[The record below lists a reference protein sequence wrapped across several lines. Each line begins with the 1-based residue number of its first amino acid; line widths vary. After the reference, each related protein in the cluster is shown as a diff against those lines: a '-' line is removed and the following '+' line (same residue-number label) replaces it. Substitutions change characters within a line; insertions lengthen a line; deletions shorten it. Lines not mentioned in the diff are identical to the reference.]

1 MFQSNNY
8 IAKRLLVITGTF
20 LFLSS
25 LILLFSNQEI
35 FQKYPLISSQ
45 IAKINIELVN
55 NNSFQNMDGWNY
67 TESNLYGGDGITS
80 SVSNPVSSL
89 IGPIDEKQFYKYS
102 LSASCLK
109 STDKS
114 KGRLQLIWLSKDSD
128 TLKSE
133 IELFECTAKEKEHFM
148 ITESPANANYVIVF
162 ASGHSED
169 KIIFKSAS
177 LVKVRPDPNE
187 DLLKLFGLINLSISI
202 GIIFMAYKGLDQGF
216 YIFSIPFIFLH
227 IIWIIVL
234 LSNYLSN
241 DHFLFKDIL
250 KNFLVLSFWIILLFA
265 LIISRIKS
273 GLSFGIKSLDKA
285 PGIND
290 IVSKN
295 LIILSIILLTL
306 GFLNYIFDPGGFI
319 ARTPFIS
326 TNEQPQIVALFI
338 KLITSMFL
346 VTLFFMYRNGLSG
359 TLLVMSEFIST
370 IFLLYLI
377 FNLTPNF
384 YNENMY
390 LILYVF
396 LYFIINTILFFR
408 NLNLV
413 IR

>member
-25 LILLFSNQEI
+25 LMLLFSNQEI

-265 LIISRIKS
+265 LIIPKSTIWANFIVDIDSSIGENTVIIKKLIFDEEKNIIYENYENRLLNK
-273 GLSFGIKSLDKA
+273 GLNQLYLPTVMPHKSDEISIEIYEWKPSLVKN
-285 PGIND
+285 IN
-290 IVSKN
+290 VSKV
-295 LIILSIILLTL
+295 SSK
-306 GFLNYIFDPGGFI
+306 Y
-319 ARTPFIS
+319 
-326 TNEQPQIVALFI
+326 
-338 KLITSMFL
+338 
-346 VTLFFMYRNGLSG
+346 Y
-359 TLLVMSEFIST
+359 
-370 IFLLYLI
+370 
-377 FNLTPNF
+377 
-384 YNENMY
+384 
-390 LILYVF
+390 
-396 LYFIINTILFFR
+396 
-408 NLNLV
+408 
-413 IR
+413 